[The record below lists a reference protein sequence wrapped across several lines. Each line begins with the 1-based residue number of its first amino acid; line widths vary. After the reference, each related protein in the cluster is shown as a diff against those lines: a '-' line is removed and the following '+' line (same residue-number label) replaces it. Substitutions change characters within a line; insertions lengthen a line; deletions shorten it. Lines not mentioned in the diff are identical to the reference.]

1 MTENK
6 KAIVTIDGPS
16 GSGKSTISRIIAS
29 RLDYTFLDTGA
40 MYRAVGYK
48 ARQEGIDLEDGPSL
62 SLLLDSLDL
71 ALLPGD
77 GDTKV
82 LLDQKD
88 ISAAIRTAEM
98 GLVASKV
105 SAQPVVRQKLTKIQ
119 QKIGKKGRIVA
130 EGRDTGTVVFPDARY
145 KFYLDATPEERAH
158 RRYLQLLEK
167 GEKADQQD
175 ILAQIIKRDAN
186 DSSRSLAPLKA
197 ADDAVIIDSS
207 KLSIDDVV
215 QFILEKISASLANS
229 TK

>member
-1 MTENK
+1 MAENQK
-6 KAIVTIDGPS
+6 DIVTIDGPS
-16 GSGKSTISRIIAS
+16 GSGKSTICRIVAS
-29 RLDYTFLDTGA
+29 RLNYTYLDTGA

-48 ARQEGIDLEDGPSL
+48 ARQQNIDLEDGPSL
-62 SLLLDSLDL
+62 GLLLDSLDL
-71 ALLPGD
+71 TLLPGD
-77 GDTKV
+77 GDTRV
-82 LLDQKD
+82 LLDKKD

-105 SAQPVVRQKLTKIQ
+105 SAQPVVRQKLTQMQ
-119 QKIGKKGRIVA
+119 QKMGEKGRIVA
-130 EGRDTGTVVFPDARY
+130 EGRDTGTVVFPGARY
-145 KFYLDATPEERAH
+145 KFYLDASPEERAR

-175 ILAQIIKRDAN
+175 ILAQILKRDAN

-207 KLSIDDVV
+207 QLSIDDVV
-215 QFILEKISASLANS
+215 HFILEKVSASLANS